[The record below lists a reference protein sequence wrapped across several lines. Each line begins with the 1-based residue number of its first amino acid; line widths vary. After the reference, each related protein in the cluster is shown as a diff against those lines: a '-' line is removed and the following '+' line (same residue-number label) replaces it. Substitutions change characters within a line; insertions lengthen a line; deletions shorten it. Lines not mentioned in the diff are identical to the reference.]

1 MGSLS
6 IINEEGLHN
15 MLHIVLNN
23 GLHESVG
30 SHPTVAAPGTT
41 FHVSEIAKAVGYE
54 KVFSVNSAT

>member
-1 MGSLS
+1 MIMHMGSLS
-6 IINEEGLHN
+6 IINEEGLQN

-30 SHPTVAAPGTT
+30 SHAIVTMPGTK

-54 KVFSVNSAT
+54 